1 MPIKR
6 GPNELSQSLLST
18 YNPKNKIRRQ
28 NRQSEKRPKNTQ
40 PIDRSKENPI
50 SRSNEASIYRSCKS
64 GSDPSEVIKLLHKT
78 GSNILQQKYFD
89 NIRRVWAN
97 ILHIVCLRE
106 KPDFLMSL
114 VDYLATN
121 NKDLL
126 KTLLKQKDSQ
136 GYKPLELSLYQFKDE
151 QLNELVSILEQ
162 VNQTLLLH
170 EQEEPLVSQS
180 VQYRLLNEYIQ
191 KYYLPLQGLEKRD
204 IHLNSAHSQSVN
216 LHEQRKDKACQFKKL
231 LSYLNNEWADKDEKD
246 LIKELEQVQVDNNC
260 SYDDDCSDDSDSE
273 DQQVLDQLSSDR
285 HARSLRDIQTISGS
299 ESCQWFK
306 GDSANISNR
315 ESSCHLDDLVQLVYE
330 FKHDQIDKTKIP
342 TRLDSIRSKIK
353 RDRRQRESLNLSTND
368 EQVTKDMN
376 TLNGVLQEQS
386 VIGKEVL
393 EGITTSFCIYS
404 VRGINYM
411 QDRWTIA
418 SRRKHRRLDEVQ
430 LPQYPESILGNL
442 SYHYYQ
448 QLHTQSAL
456 THSCSQQMQ
465 LGMRAFNLG
474 QIFKQL
480 QNTSACVSSQH
491 NQQGSQYCCNSIA
504 EDFQHQFSNGID
516 NFLNK
521 LRVLRQNYPNSWGQY
536 FSNALNPF
544 NATSSTPY
552 HACRYAQG
560 MKSYYQQ
567 SLVPSYLQDGS
578 IAHSHLGKVYLLIS
592 PLSDY
597 LGQSLVHHVPL
608 MDRQARVKIGG
619 NIAPEKEHTW
629 LGAIKGGRVQYQ
641 RPIKMPS
648 FNGDY
653 KPIYEAKYGM
663 DEPLFKAFQYLLQT
677 FPKKPNLDSA
687 NGNIELNDK
696 IIALLQEWIACH
708 LEMVLIQKAK
718 QIASERGQVLVY
730 LNNDNQL
737 SFYPDN
743 PNLFAHGDSNLA
755 KRDDMHVKRGI
766 REDMAESLGNN
777 QKFSDAENYPEFTFF
792 KDDTI
797 DEYLSQRSKEGPLF
811 QDLVSKLKNKD
822 KISLGAEEPARN
834 NINLFS
840 NNKTMFFEG
849 ANMSS
854 NIDVAF
860 PFDITEQH
868 YSYDIMIMNMLV
880 SYLTSQSSL
889 GGTHIRLVEQPFVSY
904 RDEKS
909 PDKDERLCDINQ
921 SSECNFIIVVNLTED
936 HLKSRNYDRPET
948 DWGVLSLDR
957 SNPDQTMIN
966 VFCREQSE
974 AKINTLVADISK
986 QITAQPEIQKKKVL
1000 LNREDTGPYMLHKVD
1015 TILKKQPDNHEAN
1028 IFKFRQEH
1036 YQYLRNYIE
1045 SQDIDITHATQQ
1057 TAQLS

>member
-6 GPNELSQSLLST
+6 GSNELSQSLLST

-28 NRQSEKRPKNTQ
+28 NGQSKKRPKNTQ
-40 PIDRSKENPI
+40 PIDRKNNPI
-50 SRSNEASIYRSCKS
+50 SLSNEASIYHSCKS
-64 GSDPSEVIKLLHKT
+64 GSDPSKVVKLLCKT
-78 GSNILQQKYFD
+78 GSSILQYKYFD
-89 NIRRVWAN
+89 NTSGECN
-97 ILHIVCLRE
+97 LLHIVCQRE

-114 VDYLATN
+114 VDYLATH

-126 KTLLKQKDSQ
+126 LTLLEQKDSQ
-136 GYKPLELSLYQFKDE
+136 GYKPLELSLYQFK
-151 QLNELVSILEQ
+151 
-162 VNQTLLLH
+162 T
-170 EQEEPLVSQS
+170 EEEESLVSQS

-204 IHLNSAHSQSVN
+204 IHLNGAHSQSVN
-216 LHEQRKDKACQFKKL
+216 LHEQRKDKAFKFKKL
-231 LSYLNNEWADKDEKD
+231 LGYLKNEWADKDEKD
-246 LIKELEQVQVDNNC
+246 LISELEQVQVDNNC
-260 SYDDDCSDDSDSE
+260 FYDDDCSDDSDSE
-273 DQQVLDQLSSDR
+273 DQQALDELSNDR
-285 HARSLRDIQTISGS
+285 YTRSLRDIQTISRS

-315 ESSCHLDDLVQLVYE
+315 ESSGHLDDLVQLVYE
-330 FKHDQIDKTKIP
+330 LKQQGGQMDKASVWQ
-342 TRLDSIRSKIK
+342 RLDSVRSKIK

-368 EQVTKDMN
+368 EQVIKDMN
-376 TLNGVLQEQS
+376 TLNGILQEHS

-418 SRRKHRRLDEVQ
+418 SRRKHRRLDEVE
-430 LPQYPESILGNL
+430 LPQYPESILGQL
-442 SYHYYQ
+442 PYHYYQ

-456 THSCSQQMQ
+456 THNYSHQMQ
-465 LGMRAFNLG
+465 LGKRALRLG
-474 QIFKQL
+474 QTFKDL
-480 QNTSACVSSQH
+480 QNTPACVSSQH

-536 FSNALNPF
+536 FSSALNPF

-641 RPIKMPS
+641 QPIKMPS
-648 FNGDY
+648 FKGDY
-653 KPIYEAKYGM
+653 KQIYEAKYGM

-677 FPKKPNLDSA
+677 FPKNSNFYSSK
-687 NGNIELNDK
+687 GNVIDLNDE
-696 IIALLQEWIACH
+696 IISLLQEWIACH

-743 PNLFAHGDSNLA
+743 PNLFTHGDSNLA
-755 KRDDMHVKRGI
+755 KRDNMHVKRGI

-792 KDDTI
+792 KGDTI

-811 QDLVSKLKNKD
+811 QDLVSKLKKNKD
-822 KISLGAEEPARN
+822 KISLGVEEPARN
-834 NINLFS
+834 NIDLFS
-840 NNKTMFFEG
+840 NNKNMFFEG

-854 NIDVAF
+854 NIDAAF

-880 SYLTSQSSL
+880 SYLISQSSL

-909 PDKDERLCDINQ
+909 PDKDERVCDINQ
-921 SSECNFIIVVNLTED
+921 SNECNLIIVVNLTED
-936 HLKSRNYDRPET
+936 YLTSRHYDRPQT

-957 SNPDQTMIN
+957 SNPDQIRMN
-966 VFCREQSE
+966 VFYRKQNE
-974 AKINTLVADISK
+974 ARINTLVDDITK
-986 QITAQPEIQKKKVL
+986 QINAQPEIQRNKPS
-1000 LNREDTGPYMLHKVD
+1000 LNREDTGPFMLEKVNA
-1015 TILKKQPDNHEAN
+1015 ILKKQPDYQEAN
-1028 IFKFRQEH
+1028 IAKCRQEH
-1036 YQYLRNYIE
+1036 FQYLRNYIN
-1045 SQDIDITHATQQ
+1045 SQDITHTTQQ